1 MNRGLCATAD
11 SAEDYGGTT
20 GLPVGLHF
28 GEEKR
33 DEAEV
38 GEVNETSR
46 KNRDDVN
53 KHV

>member
-1 MNRGLCATAD
+1 MRWKLW
-11 SAEDYGGTT
+11 GGTCELISQGARARANT
-20 GLPVGLHF
+20 GIYF

-38 GEVNETSR
+38 GEVNDTSR
-46 KNRDDVN
+46 KNRDNVN